1 MDSRT
6 HNILEVRYTQ
16 SRRTTEYVA
25 LFCAKAGC
33 ETVAM
38 YVNNGIY

>member
-1 MDSRT
+1 MKKSRY
-6 HNILEVRYTQ
+6 NRVA
-16 SRRTTEYVA
+16 YVA